1 MQGAAL
7 RAGCRDSIKTLPLL
21 VQAHLRMPLLK
32 LDCHIIVHAWH
43 CLGAC
48 AEAPPSCVLACLQG
62 PLSKDKLSVLL
73 PQLCLSMQQQAACGI
88 VHNDLKLENIAWD
101 ADMRLR
107 IFDYGYASCA
117 GDPIIAFAGT
127 PLFMAPELLCF
138 GGNRGRQYSGPQ
150 LDW

>member
-1 MQGAAL
+1 M
-7 RAGCRDSIKTLPLL
+7 K
-21 VQAHLRMPLLK
+21 AHLRMPLLQ
-32 LDCHIIVHAWH
+32 LDCITSLFMLGTAWVPALRRRHHA
-43 CLGAC
+43 CL
-48 AEAPPSCVLACLQG
+48 PACLQG
-62 PLSKDKLSVLL
+62 PLSSDKLSVLL

-88 VHNDLKLENIAWD
+88 VHNDLKLENISWD
-101 ADMRLR
+101 AGMRLH